1 MAPRGAEI
9 AMKTRRRATALACLA
24 LTTAWLT
31 AAPSAG
37 AAEWPTRTVRI
48 VIAGPPGGA
57 ADVVARPLAEGLE
70 AALGRPVIVDY
81 KPGGSG
87 VLAVQ
92 ELLSAPADGSTF
104 LMIQRGI
111 ATEVPQ
117 VMKVRY
123 EPYRDL
129 KPLVQLARQGQLLLG
144 NPQLPASSVA
154 ELVALAKARPGTLA
168 FGTAGAGLRSHT
180 LGLQFAQLAGI
191 ELTFVP
197 YKGAPP
203 ALQDLMGGHLPL
215 MVEGP
220 AAVLPMVRA
229 GKARAYATTSP
240 QRTALL
246 PDVPTF
252 AELGYPELTD
262 VSWFALWSRPGLPSA
277 LQEQVRTATLQF
289 LGRPET
295 RARLAELGMDPGL
308 PLSSEEL
315 SRDVLR
321 AGEENA
327 RMLRAIGFRPE

>member
-1 MAPRGAEI
+1 MRI
-9 AMKTRRRATALACLA
+9 RRRSTLLACLA
-24 LTTAWLT
+24 LAAGGLT
-31 AAPSAG
+31 AAPPAG
-37 AAEWPTRTVRI
+37 AAEWPTRMVRI

-111 ATEVPQ
+111 VTEVPQ
-117 VMKVRY
+117 AMKVRFD
-123 EPYRDL
+123 PYHDL

-144 NPQLPASSVA
+144 NPLLPARTVP
-154 ELVALAKARPGTLA
+154 ELVALAKAQPGTLA

-180 LGLQFAQLAGI
+180 LGVQFAQLARM

-229 GKARAYATTSP
+229 GKVRVYATTAP
-240 QRTALL
+240 QRSPLL
-246 PDVPTF
+246 PEVPTF
-252 AELGYPELTD
+252 TELGYPELTD
-262 VSWFALWSRPGLPSA
+262 VSWFALWSRPGLPPA
-277 LQEQVRTATLQF
+277 LQEQLRAATLQF

-295 RARLAELGMDPGL
+295 RARLAELGMEPGL
-308 PLSSEEL
+308 PLGSEEL
-315 SRDVLR
+315 SQDLRR

-327 RMLRAIGFRPE
+327 RVLRAIGFKPE